1 MQDGPISPSDYIL
14 KCLSI
19 GTRKTIN
26 FPFVLTGNSMA
37 IDIPIYKHIT
47 NRL

>member
-1 MQDGPISPSDYIL
+1 MQDGTISPSDYTL

-19 GTRKTIN
+19 GTHKTIN
-26 FPFVLTGNSMA
+26 FPFVLTGNLMA
-37 IDIPIYKHIT
+37 IHIPIYKHIT